1 MALSGPGVLDALVE
15 RSGLTP
21 TDAGYLR
28 GQFEFPDEATMLRGQ
43 RSTLLAVLAERAV
56 GEEAVTEAILSAYAP
71 YPLHPAGTGSRSSG
85 ATSRPPH
92 RGC

>member
-71 YPLHPAGTGSRSSG
+71 YRTASG
-85 ATSRPPH
+85 GYRLEVEWRYVKATA
-92 RGC
+92 